1 MSVKIYFCA
10 MLSFRN
16 LQSNESSGFSAC
28 GGGGG
33 LTILAIESSCDETSA
48 SVCCDGKILSNIIA
62 TQKIHEQYGGV
73 VPELAS
79 RAHMQNIVPVVDAA
93 LSSRYLSGATPS
105 VSPLDQLSS
114 VDAIAFT
121 QAPGLIGSL
130 LVGSQ
135 FAKSLSLA
143 LDKPLIAVHH
153 MQAHVLANL
162 IDDPK
167 PSFPFLCLTV
177 SGGHTQIVL
186 CESPTQMKV
195 IGETIDD
202 AAGEAFD
209 KSAKLLGL
217 PYPGGPL
224 IDKYAMHG
232 DATRFKFPEPQI
244 PGLNF
249 SFSGLKTSI
258 LYFLQNAGT
267 SLVYKEE
274 FRATE
279 EDKLKFIGD
288 NLADICAS
296 IQQRIVSILL
306 NKLKKAV
313 SQTGVTDICLAGGV
327 SANSGLRKAFEEL
340 GEKNGWKTF
349 IPAFEYCTDNAAMI
363 AITGYYKYL
372 AGQFS
377 DLSVSA
383 TARAEW

>member
-1 MSVKIYFCA
+1 
-10 MLSFRN
+10 
-16 LQSNESSGFSAC
+16 
-28 GGGGG
+28 
-33 LTILAIESSCDETSA
+33 LTTLLAIESSCDETSA
-48 SVCCDGKILSNIIA
+48 SLCVDGKILSNFIA
-62 TQKIHEQYGGV
+62 NQTVHEKYGGV

-79 RAHMQNIVPVVDAA
+79 RAHMQNIVPVVEMA
-93 LSSRYLSGATPS
+93 LRNTG
-105 VSPLDQLSS
+105 VKIQDI
-114 VDAIAFT
+114 DAIAFT

-186 CESPTQMKV
+186 CESPTKMKV

-224 IDKYAMHG
+224 IDKYAKDG
-232 DATRFKFPEPQI
+232 DAYRFKFPEPQI

-258 LYFLQNAGT
+258 LYFLQNAGK

-274 FRATE
+274 FLATE
-279 EDKLKFIGD
+279 EEKQKFID
-288 NLADICAS
+288 ENLPDICAS

-306 NKLKKAV
+306 NKMKKATAE
-313 SQTGVTDICLAGGV
+313 TGIKDVCLAGGV
-327 SANSGLRKAFEEL
+327 SANSGLRRSFEEL
-340 GEKNGWKTF
+340 GKELGWKTY
-349 IPAFEYCTDNAAMI
+349 IPAFQYCTDNAAMI
-363 AITGYYKYL
+363 AITGYYKFL
-372 AGQFS
+372 EGEVAEL
-377 DLSVSA
+377 DVSA
-383 TARAEW
+383 SAR